1 MKLKLNQQ
9 RPDRGFMTPEQIDL
23 IVKNNAD
30 IISALLE
37 STIYPNAGQILIKTG
52 NKMISAVSEWE
63 IKSFINSGGSLAN
76 VRLLKKQIST
86 NHEEKGEKDNNSY
99 VIKFDTS
106 RKKDKLAREISWIL
120 NLDKDILKLFPEL
133 VYYNL
138 DFDTHYYIIPFY
150 KKYTPLNILFSNK
163 ITSKNKLDSILS
175 ELLDLVFNNIYTK
188 KGRGEVKDQIKHYHL
203 DRVENRLEE
212 TVLHCPQ
219 FRKLI
224 EAEKLKINGV
234 EYENVAPIIKKIKKD
249 KRILEKLKLRTSNL
263 THGDLHFGN
272 ILYSKEKEDLRFK
285 LIDPG
290 AHEASNFTYD
300 IGKLYHSF
308 YGLYDTIYLNRFEL
322 KEKSDTLIDIT
333 LDIETNQNYNYIKKN
348 FKNILE
354 NKKFKL
360 LEQEPDWELKSLF
373 AQACHFCSMMP
384 FHIKDVAKAKA
395 IYLQG
400 VILLNEVMVKLNK

>member
-1 MKLKLNQQ
+1 MKLKLNQS
-9 RPDRGFMTPEQIDL
+9 RPGRELISSELIDL

-30 IISALLE
+30 IINALLE
-37 STIYPNAGQILIKTG
+37 SAIYPNAGEILIKTG
-52 NKMISAVSEWE
+52 NKRISIVSEWK
-63 IKSFINSGGSLAN
+63 IKSFVNSGGSLAN
-76 VRLLKKQIST
+76 VRLFEKQIST
-86 NHEEKGEKDNNSY
+86 NHEKRGEKDNNSY
-99 VIKFDTS
+99 IIKFDTS
-106 RKKDKLAREISWIL
+106 RNKDKLAREISWIL
-120 NLDKDILKLFPEL
+120 NLDKDTLKLFPEL

-138 DFDTHYYIIPFY
+138 DFNTPFYITPFY
-150 KKYTPLNILFSNK
+150 KKYTPLNILLSIK
-163 ITSKNKLDSILS
+163 I
-175 ELLDLVFNNIYTK
+175 
-188 KGRGEVKDQIKHYHL
+188 
-203 DRVENRLEE
+203 
-212 TVLHCPQ
+212 
-219 FRKLI
+219 
-224 EAEKLKINGV
+224 
-234 EYENVAPIIKKIKKD
+234 IKKD

>member
-1 MKLKLNQQ
+1 MKLKLNQS
-9 RPDRGFMTPEQIDL
+9 RPNKELASSEQIDL
-23 IVKNNAD
+23 IVKNNTD
-30 IISALLE
+30 IINVLLE
-37 STIYPNAGQILIKTG
+37 STIYPNAGEILIKTG
-52 NKMISAVSEWE
+52 DKRISAVSEWK
-63 IKSFINSGGSLAN
+63 IKSFVNSGGSLAN
-76 VRLLKKQIST
+76 VRLLEKQIST
-86 NHEEKGEKDNNSY
+86 NHEEKSEKDNNSY

-106 RKKDKLAREISWIL
+106 RNKDKLAREISWIL
-120 NLDKDILKLFPEL
+120 NLDKDTSRLFPEI

-138 DFDTHYYIIPFY
+138 DSDIPYYIFPFY
-150 KKYTPLNILFSNK
+150 EKYTPLNIFFSNK
-163 ITSKNKLDSILS
+163 IISKNKIDSILS

-188 KGRGEVKDQIKHYHL
+188 KGSGEIKDQIKHYHL

-212 TVLHCPQ
+212 TMLHCPQ

-224 EAEKLKINGV
+224 EAEKLKINDV
-234 EYENVAPIIKKIKKD
+234 EYENVTPIIKKIKKD
-249 KRILEKLKLRTSNL
+249 KKILEKLRLRTSNL

-272 ILYSKEKEDLRFK
+272 ILYLKQKEDLRFK

-290 AHEASNFTYD
+290 AHEVSNFTYD

-322 KEKSDTLIDIT
+322 KEKSGNPIDVT
-333 LDIETNQNYNYIKKN
+333 LDIETNQNYDYIKKN

-384 FHIKDVAKAKA
+384 FHIKDIAKAKA